1 MIILIGSSSG
11 IANSLIEELSKQDQ
25 IIAFYNTNRP
35 SVKKKYNKIY
45 YEKINLKK
53 KNNYE
58 FIFKKYCNKLLNT
71 KLIFINLAAITLD
84 KLLLDVSRKNII
96 DLFNVNVVSSILII
110 KSLIPFMIKN
120 NWGRIVH
127 FTSTKALMGDV
138 GISIYS
144 STKSS
149 LTGLS
154 NSLSKEYGRF
164 NITSNIISLGYFD
177 SPMWR
182 RLKSEK
188 QFELLGQVPSKTLGN
203 PKNILNAINFIIK
216 SDYLNSAN
224 IKLDGGI

>member
-11 IANSLIEELSKQDQ
+11 IANSLIEELSKKDD
-25 IIAFYNTNRP
+25 IIAFYNTNKP
-35 SVKKKYNKIY
+35 SIKKKYNKIY

-58 FIFKKYCNKLLNT
+58 FIFKKYRNKLLNT

-84 KLLLDVSRKNII
+84 KLLLNTSRKNII
-96 DLFNVNVVSSILII
+96 DLFDVNVVSNILII
-110 KSLIPFMIKN
+110 KSLIPYMISN
-120 NWGRIVH
+120 NWGRLIH

-188 QFELLGQVPSKTLGN
+188 QFELLEQVPSRTLGN
-203 PKNILNAINFIIK
+203 PKNVLNAIKFIIK